1 MHDARI
7 NRQNLAH
14 SLQIYDNF
22 TRFLVHLSASMSKIL
37 VCGAINW
44 DTMLFVDRFP
54 NPGEE
59 VHVMRVISVPGGK
72 AANTAVAA
80 VKILGTN
87 NVGIIGMLGLDDIA
101 ESQIKIL
108 QNEEIDTSLEIA
120 EKKVKFPHHAV
131 S

>member
-1 MHDARI
+1 MP
-7 NRQNLAH
+7 N
-14 SLQIYDNF
+14 
-22 TRFLVHLSASMSKIL
+22 IL
-37 VCGAINW
+37 VCSAINW
-44 DTMLFVDRFP
+44 DITVFVDRFP